1 MRLLVDVLH
10 PAHVHFFRHLAETT
24 RAEGGEVYFTARQK
38 DVTIELLEA
47 YDLPYEVLTRI
58 GGGFAGLVREMA
70 VRTAKL
76 TRRVRSF
83 EPDLMLGIMG
93 PVIAPVGRITG
104 VPSWVYYDTETARLT
119 NTYAYRLAHRVYL
132 PECYHGAAPDSA
144 RRYPGFHELG
154 YLHPDRFTVD
164 RSIRAEVGVGP
175 DEPFAVVRIVSWEAS
190 HDVGDTGFSDASAFV
205 RRLAGKIRVVVTG
218 ERGVPDD
225 LRPYALNMPPHRIHH
240 LLAEADLYVGEGAT
254 MGAEAAI
261 LGTPAVFVHT
271 ARLGYM
277 LELEDRWS
285 LLWNTSSQAE
295 AERYSDEVRADLD
308 STRAAWAERRAE
320 MLKHRIDVGAWMVDE
335 VKGFLEA

>member
-1 MRLLVDVLH
+1 MRLLFDVLH

-24 RAEGGEVYFTARQK
+24 RDAGGEVYFTAREK

-47 YDLPYEVLTRI
+47 FDLPYEVLTRI
-58 GGGFAGLVREMA
+58 GGGMVGLAREMA
-70 VRTAKL
+70 VRTVRL

-83 EPDLMLGIMG
+83 KPDLLMGIMG

-104 VPSWVYYDTETARLT
+104 VPSWVYYDTETAKLT
-119 NTYAYRLAHRVYL
+119 NVYAYRLAHRVYL
-132 PECYHGAAPDSA
+132 PEAYHGAAPSSA
-144 RRYPGFHELG
+144 RRYPGFHELA
-154 YLHPDRFTVD
+154 YLHPDRFQVD
-164 RSIRAEVGVGP
+164 PSIRREVGVGP

-205 RRLAGKIRVVVTG
+205 RRLSERIRVVVTG

-225 LRPYALNMPPHRIHH
+225 LRKFALNMPPHRIHH

-277 LELEDRWS
+277 QELEDRWS
-285 LLWNTSSQAE
+285 LLWNTSSQAD
-295 AERYSDEVRADLD
+295 AERHAHGVLDDLAA
-308 STRAAWAERRAE
+308 TRALWAGRRAE
-320 MLKHRIDVGAWMVDE
+320 MLKSRIDVGAWMVDE
-335 VKGFLEA
+335 VRGFVGS